1 MILKIFQQ
9 LIRHMPYLNR
19 EQIIE
24 LIKKKRIYS
33 NKSIA
38 KSQLQPASLD
48 LTISDVCYRIKA
60 SFIPNKIRISEI
72 IKDLSLSRINLNKN
86 TLLEKN
92 CIYLCELN
100 EKLNL
105 PEDIMGKS
113 NPKSTT
119 GRLDIF
125 TRVITENGKEY
136 DFVNYN
142 YKGKLYLEII
152 PQSFSIILKKNT
164 SLNQIRFF
172 QGTQIENK
180 IKQIN
185 ISVSIKKNQITAYK
199 AKKITSAINL
209 NKINFYKSNKYWE
222 EIVTKENYFIIERD
236 EFYILRSKESI
247 IIKNNQAAELEP
259 FKDSFGNFRV
269 HYAGFFDPGF
279 GNNKLG
285 TPAVLELRAYDTP
298 FIIRDGQLVGQLNYY
313 NIEEINKKTYGAKI
327 KSNYFN
333 QNLKL
338 AKQFR

>member
-1 MILKIFQQ
+1 
-9 LIRHMPYLNR
+9 MPYLNR
-19 EQIIE
+19 DQILA
-24 LIKKKRIYS
+24 LIKKKHIYS
-33 NKSIA
+33 NKLLNKKQI
-38 KSQLQPASLD
+38 QPASLD
-48 LTISDVCYRIKA
+48 LTLSDKCYRIKA
-60 SFIPNKIRISEI
+60 SFIPNNIKISEV
-72 IKDLSLSRINLNKN
+72 IKELSLSKIDLSQN

-105 PEDIMGKS
+105 PKNIMGKS

-136 DFVNYN
+136 DSINYN

-152 PQSFSIILKKNT
+152 PQSFSIIIKKDT

-172 QGTQIENK
+172 QGSNIEYRL
-180 IKQIN
+180 KQVN
-185 ISVSIKKNQITAYK
+185 ISVSIKKNQTTAYK
-199 AKKITSAINL
+199 AKKITSAIDL
-209 NKINFYKSNKYWE
+209 NKINFYKVDKYWE
-222 EIVTKENYFIIERD
+222 KIIPEDNYFIIERD

-247 IIKNNQAAELEP
+247 IVKNNQAAELEP

-279 GNNKLG
+279 GNIKSG

-313 NIEEINKKTYGAKI
+313 EIDEIKKETYGLSI
-327 KSNYFN
+327 KSNYSN

-338 AKQFR
+338 AKQFK

>member
-1 MILKIFQQ
+1 
-9 LIRHMPYLNR
+9 MPYLNR
-19 EQIIE
+19 DQILA
-24 LIKKKRIYS
+24 LIDKRRIYS
-33 NKSIA
+33 NNSSFNNQI
-38 KSQLQPASLD
+38 QPASLD
-48 LTISDVCYRIKA
+48 LTLSDKCYRIKA
-60 SFIPNKIRISEI
+60 SFIPNNIKISKV
-72 IKDLSLSRINLNKN
+72 IKELSLTKIDLNKN

-100 EKLNL
+100 EKLSL
-105 PEDIMGKS
+105 PHDIMGKS

-136 DFVNYN
+136 DYVNYN

-152 PQSFSIILKKNT
+152 PQSFSIILKKNL

-172 QGTQIENK
+172 QDSKTKGK

-185 ISVSIKKNQITAYK
+185 ISVSIKKNEITAYK
-199 AKKITSAINL
+199 AKKITSAIDL
-209 NKINFYKSNKYWE
+209 SKINFYKSEKYWE
-222 EIVTKENYFIIERD
+222 KIIPRDNYFIIERD
-236 EFYILRSKESI
+236 EFYILRSKEAI

-279 GNNKLG
+279 GNNKKG

-298 FIIRDGQLVGQLNYY
+298 FIIRDGQLVGRLNYY
-313 NIEEINKKTYGAKI
+313 EIDEIKKKIYGIKI
-327 KSNYFN
+327 KSNYYN

-338 AKQFR
+338 AKQFK

>member
-1 MILKIFQQ
+1 
-9 LIRHMPYLNR
+9 MPYLNR
-19 EQIIE
+19 EQIIT
-24 LIKKKRIYS
+24 LIKKKKIFS
-33 NKSIA
+33 DISII
-38 KSQLQPASLD
+38 KNQIQPASLD
-48 LTISDVCYRIKA
+48 LTISDKCYRIKA
-60 SFIPNKIRISEI
+60 SFIPNNIKISKV
-72 IKDLSLSRINLNKN
+72 IKELSLTKINLNKKK
-86 TLLEKN
+86 LLEKN

-105 PEDIMGKS
+105 PDDIMGKS

-136 DFVNYN
+136 DFIDYN

-172 QGTQIENK
+172 QGSNIKEK

-199 AKKITSAINL
+199 AKKITSAIDL
-209 NKINFYKSNKYWE
+209 NKINFYKSHKYWE
-222 EIVTKENYFIIERD
+222 KIIPEDNYFIIEKD
-236 EFYILRSKESI
+236 EFYILRSKEAI
-247 IIKNNQAAELEP
+247 LIKNSQAAELEP

-279 GNNKLG
+279 GNNKSG

-313 NIEEINKKTYGAKI
+313 EIDEIKKESYGISI

-333 QNLKL
+333 QKLKL
-338 AKQFR
+338 AKQFK

>member
-1 MILKIFQQ
+1 
-9 LIRHMPYLNR
+9 MPYLNR
-19 EQIIE
+19 DQILS
-24 LIKKKRIYS
+24 LIKKNNIISK
-33 NKSIA
+33 KSLINH
-38 KSQLQPASLD
+38 QIQPASFD
-48 LTISDVCYRIKA
+48 LTLSEKCYRIKA
-60 SFIPNKIRISEI
+60 SFIPNNIKISKV
-72 IKDLSLSRINLNKN
+72 IKELSLTTINLNQN
-86 TLLEKN
+86 VLLEKN

-100 EKLNL
+100 EQLNL
-105 PEDIMGKS
+105 PDNIMGKS

-125 TRVITENGKEY
+125 TRIITEKGREY
-136 DFVNYN
+136 DYVNYN

-164 SLNQIRFF
+164 SLNQMRFYR
-172 QGTQIENK
+172 GSNIEKK
-180 IKQIN
+180 IKKIN

-199 AKKITSAINL
+199 AKKITSAIDV
-209 NKINFYKSNKYWE
+209 NKIAFYKSDKYWE
-222 EIVTKENYFIIERD
+222 KIIPEDNYFIIERD

-247 IIKNNQAAELEP
+247 KIKNDQAAELEP

-279 GNNKLG
+279 GNNRLG

-313 NIEEINKKTYGAKI
+313 EIDEVKFESYGSAI

-338 AKQFR
+338 AKQFK

>member
-1 MILKIFQQ
+1 
-9 LIRHMPYLNR
+9 MPYLNR
-19 EQIIE
+19 EKILD
-24 LIKKKRIYS
+24 LIKSKSIYS
-33 NKSIA
+33 NNSINYN
-38 KSQLQPASLD
+38 QIQPASLD
-48 LTISDVCYRIKA
+48 LTLSNKCYRIKA
-60 SFIPNKIRISEI
+60 SFIPNNIKISRV
-72 IKDLSLSRINLNKN
+72 IKELSLAKIDLNQN

-100 EKLNL
+100 ENL
-105 PEDIMGKS
+105 SLPNDIMGKS

-125 TRVITENGKEY
+125 TRIITEKGKEY
-136 DFVNYN
+136 DYINYN

-152 PQSFSIILKKNT
+152 PQSFSIVLKKNI

-172 QGTQIENK
+172 KRSNIDSK

-185 ISVSIKKNQITAYK
+185 ISVSIKRNEISAYK
-199 AKKITSAINL
+199 AKKITSAVDL
-209 NKINFYKSNKYWE
+209 NKINFYKSEKYWE
-222 EIVTKENYFIIERD
+222 EIIPEDNYFIIERN
-236 EFYILRSKESI
+236 EFYILRSKETI
-247 IIKNNQAAELEP
+247 KIKNNQAAELEP

-279 GNNKLG
+279 GNNKFG

-313 NIEEINKKTYGAKI
+313 QIDEIKKESYGAKI

-333 QNLKL
+333 QKLKL
-338 AKQFR
+338 AKQFQ

>member
-1 MILKIFQQ
+1 
-9 LIRHMPYLNR
+9 MPYLNR
-19 EQIIE
+19 EQIIN
-24 LIKKKRIYS
+24 LIEGKKIFSKKLLNDNQI
-33 NKSIA
+33 
-38 KSQLQPASLD
+38 QPASLD
-48 LTISDVCYRIKA
+48 LTLSDKCYRIKA
-60 SFIPNKIRISEI
+60 SFIPNNIKISDV
-72 IKDLSLSRINLNKN
+72 IKELSLSKIDLNQN

-105 PEDIMGKS
+105 PNDIMGKS

-136 DFVNYN
+136 DYIDYN

-172 QGTQIENK
+172 QGLNKNDK

-185 ISVSIKKNQITAYK
+185 ISVSIKRNQVTAYK
-199 AKKITSAINL
+199 AKKITSAIDL
-209 NKINFYKSNKYWE
+209 NKINFYKSDKYWE
-222 EIVTKENYFIIERD
+222 KIIPEDNYFIIEKND
-236 EFYILRSKESI
+236 FYILRSKEAIVIS
-247 IIKNNQAAELEP
+247 NNQAAELEP

-313 NIEEINKKTYGAKI
+313 KINEIKKKSYGYKI

-333 QNLKL
+333 QKLKL
-338 AKQFR
+338 AKQFK

>member
-1 MILKIFQQ
+1 
-9 LIRHMPYLNR
+9 MPYLNR
-19 EQIIE
+19 KQILALIE
-24 LIKKKRIYS
+24 NKHIYSDKSLIKNQI
-33 NKSIA
+33 
-38 KSQLQPASLD
+38 QPASLD
-48 LTISDVCYRIKA
+48 LTLSDKCYRIKA
-60 SFIPNKIRISEI
+60 SFIPNNIKISKVIRE
-72 IKDLSLSRINLNKN
+72 LSLSKIDLSKN

-105 PEDIMGKS
+105 PNNIMGKS

-136 DFVNYN
+136 DFINYK

-152 PQSFSIILKKNT
+152 PQSFSIIIKKNT

-172 QGTQIENK
+172 QGPNIENK
-180 IKQIN
+180 FKQIN
-185 ISVSIKKNQITAYK
+185 ISVSIKKNQVTAYK
-199 AKKITSAINL
+199 AKKITSAIDL
-209 NKINFYKSNKYWE
+209 NKINFYKVSKYWE
-222 EIVTKENYFIIERD
+222 EIIPEDNYFIIERD

-247 IIKNNQAAELEP
+247 IVKNNQAAELEP

-279 GNNKLG
+279 GNSKTG

-313 NIEEINKKTYGAKI
+313 EIDEIKKETYGLSI
-327 KSNYFN
+327 KSNYSN

-338 AKQFR
+338 AKQFK

>member
-1 MILKIFQQ
+1 
-9 LIRHMPYLNR
+9 MPYLNR
-19 EQIIE
+19 EQILT
-24 LIKKKRIYS
+24 LIKKKVIYS
-33 NKSIA
+33 TKTLKNNQI
-38 KSQLQPASLD
+38 QPASLD
-48 LTISDVCYRIKA
+48 LTLSDKCYRIKA
-60 SFIPNKIRISEI
+60 SFIPNNIKISEV
-72 IKDLSLSRINLNKN
+72 IKELSLTKINLNQN

-100 EKLNL
+100 EKLSL
-105 PEDIMGKS
+105 PNDIMGKS

-136 DFVNYN
+136 DYVNYN
-142 YKGKLYLEII
+142 YNGKLYLEII
-152 PQSFSIILKKNT
+152 PQSFSIILRKNT

-172 QGTQIENK
+172 KGSNFANK

-185 ISVSIKKNQITAYK
+185 LSVSINKNQVSAYK
-199 AKKITSAINL
+199 AKKITSAIDL
-209 NKINFYKSNKYWE
+209 NKIKFYKSNKYWE
-222 EIVTKENYFIIERD
+222 KIIPEDNYFIIERD
-236 EFYILRSKESI
+236 EFYILRSKETI
-247 IIKNNQAAELEP
+247 KIKNNQAAELEP

-279 GNNKLG
+279 GNNKSG

-298 FIIRDGQLVGQLNYY
+298 FIIRNGQLVGQLNYY
-313 NIEEINKKTYGAKI
+313 NIDEIKKESYGIKI

-338 AKQFR
+338 AKQFK

>member
-1 MILKIFQQ
+1 
-9 LIRHMPYLNR
+9 MPYLNR
-19 EQIIE
+19 EQILI
-24 LIKKKRIYS
+24 LIKNKQIYS
-33 NKSIA
+33 DQKSIIN
-38 KSQLQPASLD
+38 QIQPASLD
-48 LTISDVCYRIKA
+48 LTLSNKCYRIKA
-60 SFIPNKIRISEI
+60 SFIPNNTKISKVIKELSLTEI
-72 IKDLSLSRINLNKN
+72 DLSKKN
-86 TLLEKN
+86 LLEKN

-100 EKLNL
+100 ERLKLPN
-105 PEDIMGKS
+105 DIMGKS

-152 PQSFSIILKKNT
+152 PQSFTIIINKNL

-172 QGTQIENK
+172 KGSNK
-180 IKQIN
+180 NQKINQIN

-199 AKKITSAINL
+199 AKKITSAIDL
-209 NKINFYKSNKYWE
+209 NKINFYKANKYWE
-222 EIVTKENYFIIERD
+222 EIIPKENYFIIEKN
-236 EFYILRSKESI
+236 EFYILKSKELI
-247 IIKNNQAAELEP
+247 KIKNNQAAELEP

-279 GNNKLG
+279 GNNKSG

-313 NIEEINKKTYGAKI
+313 EIDEIKNKTYGIKI
-327 KSNYFN
+327 NSNYFN

-338 AKQFR
+338 AKQFK

>member
-1 MILKIFQQ
+1 
-9 LIRHMPYLNR
+9 MPYLNR
-19 EQIIE
+19 EQILT
-24 LIKKKRIYS
+24 LIKKKVIYS
-33 NKSIA
+33 TKTLKNNQI
-38 KSQLQPASLD
+38 QPASLD
-48 LTISDVCYRIKA
+48 LTLSDKCYRIKA
-60 SFIPNKIRISEI
+60 SFIPNNLKISEV
-72 IKDLSLSRINLNKN
+72 IKELSLTKINLNQN

-100 EKLNL
+100 EKLSL
-105 PEDIMGKS
+105 PNDIMGKS

-136 DFVNYN
+136 DYVNYN
-142 YKGKLYLEII
+142 YNGKLYLEII
-152 PQSFSIILKKNT
+152 PQSFSIILRKNT

-172 QGTQIENK
+172 KGSNFANK

-185 ISVSIKKNQITAYK
+185 LSVSINKNQVSAYK
-199 AKKITSAINL
+199 AKKITSAIDL
-209 NKINFYKSNKYWE
+209 NKIKFYKSSKYWE
-222 EIVTKENYFIIERD
+222 KIIPEDNYFIIERD
-236 EFYILRSKESI
+236 EFYILRSKETI
-247 IIKNNQAAELEP
+247 KIKNNQAAELEP

-279 GNNKLG
+279 GNNKSG

-298 FIIRDGQLVGQLNYY
+298 FIIRNGQLVGQLNYY
-313 NIEEINKKTYGAKI
+313 NIDEIKKESYGIKI

-338 AKQFR
+338 AKQFK

>member
-1 MILKIFQQ
+1 
-9 LIRHMPYLNR
+9 MPYLNR
-19 EQIIE
+19 DQILS
-24 LIKKKRIYS
+24 LIKKNNIISK
-33 NKSIA
+33 KSLINH
-38 KSQLQPASLD
+38 QIQPASFD
-48 LTISDVCYRIKA
+48 LTLSEKCYRIKA
-60 SFIPNKIRISEI
+60 SFIPNNIKISKV
-72 IKDLSLSRINLNKN
+72 IKELSLTTINLNQN
-86 TLLEKN
+86 VLLEKN

-100 EKLNL
+100 EQLNL
-105 PEDIMGKS
+105 PDNIMGKS

-125 TRVITENGKEY
+125 TRIITEKGREY
-136 DFVNYN
+136 DYVNYN

-164 SLNQIRFF
+164 SLNQIRFYK
-172 QGTQIENK
+172 GSNIEKK
-180 IKQIN
+180 IKKIN

-199 AKKITSAINL
+199 AKKITSAIDV
-209 NKINFYKSNKYWE
+209 NKIAFYKSDKYWE
-222 EIVTKENYFIIERD
+222 KIIPEDNYFIIERD

-247 IIKNNQAAELEP
+247 TIKNDQAAELEP

-279 GNNKLG
+279 GNNRLG

-313 NIEEINKKTYGAKI
+313 EIDEVKSESYGSAI

-338 AKQFR
+338 AKQFK

>member
-1 MILKIFQQ
+1 
-9 LIRHMPYLNR
+9 MPYLNR
-19 EQIIE
+19 EQILTLIE
-24 LIKKKRIYS
+24 KKHIYSDKSLIKNQI
-33 NKSIA
+33 
-38 KSQLQPASLD
+38 QPASLD
-48 LTISDVCYRIKA
+48 LTLSNKCYRIKA
-60 SFIPNKIRISEI
+60 SFIPNNIKISNV
-72 IKDLSLSRINLNKN
+72 IKELSLSKLDLNQN

-105 PEDIMGKS
+105 PNNIMGKS

-136 DFVNYN
+136 DFID
-142 YKGKLYLEII
+142 YKYRGKLYLEII
-152 PQSFSIILKKNT
+152 PQSFSIIVKKNS

-172 QGTQIENK
+172 QGSNIENK
-180 IKQIN
+180 FKQIN
-185 ISVSIKKNQITAYK
+185 ISVSIKKDQVTAYK
-199 AKKITSAINL
+199 AKKITSAIDL
-209 NKINFYKSNKYWE
+209 NKINFYKVSKYWE
-222 EIVTKENYFIIERD
+222 EIIPEDNYFIIERN

-279 GNNKLG
+279 GNSKSG

-313 NIEEINKKTYGAKI
+313 EIDEIKKETYGFSI
-327 KSNYFN
+327 KSNYYN

-338 AKQFR
+338 AKQFK

>member
-1 MILKIFQQ
+1 
-9 LIRHMPYLNR
+9 MPYLNR
-19 EQIIE
+19 EQILA
-24 LIKKKRIYS
+24 LIKEKQIYS
-33 NKSIA
+33 NRSLNS
-38 KSQLQPASLD
+38 SQIQPASLD
-48 LTISDVCYRIKA
+48 LTLSDKCYRIKA
-60 SFIPNKIRISEI
+60 SFIPNNLKIQEV
-72 IKDLSLSRINLNKN
+72 IKELSLTKIDLNKN

-100 EKLNL
+100 EKLSL
-105 PEDIMGKS
+105 PNYIMGKS

-136 DFVNYN
+136 DYINYN

-164 SLNQIRFF
+164 SLNQVRFF
-172 QGTQIENK
+172 KGSNIEEK

-199 AKKITSAINL
+199 AKKITSAIDL
-209 NKINFYKSNKYWE
+209 NKINFYESKKYWE
-222 EIVTKENYFIIERD
+222 EIIPKDNYFIIERD
-236 EFYILRSKESI
+236 EFYILRSKEAI
-247 IIKNNQAAELEP
+247 RIKNDQAAELEP
-259 FKDSFGNFRV
+259 FKDTFGNFRV

-313 NIEEINKKTYGAKI
+313 NIDKI
-327 KSNYFN
+327 KKEIYGKGINSNYFN

-338 AKQFR
+338 AKQFK

>member
-1 MILKIFQQ
+1 MS
-9 LIRHMPYLNR
+9 YLNR
-19 EQIIE
+19 EQIKT
-24 LIKKKRIYS
+24 LIKCGQIYS
-33 NKSIA
+33 NKSIN
-38 KSQLQPASLD
+38 KNQIQPASLD
-48 LTISDVCYRIKA
+48 LTLSDKCYRIKA
-60 SFIPNKIRISEI
+60 SFIPNNIKISNV
-72 IKDLSLSRINLNKN
+72 IKELSLSKVNLNIN

-100 EKLNL
+100 EKLKL
-105 PEDIMGKS
+105 PKDIMGKS

-136 DFVNYN
+136 DNIKYN

-152 PQSFSIILKKNT
+152 PQSFSIIVKRNI
-164 SLNQIRFF
+164 SLNQLRFF
-172 QGTQIENK
+172 KGSNEKNR
-180 IKQIN
+180 IKKIN
-185 ISVSIKKNQITAYK
+185 ISVAIKKNSISAYK
-199 AKKITSAINL
+199 AKKITSAIDL

-222 EIVTKENYFIIERD
+222 KIIPKNNYFIIERD

-247 IIKNNQAAELEP
+247 KIKNNQAAELEP

-279 GNNKLG
+279 GNNRLG

-313 NIEEINKKTYGAKI
+313 QIDEIKNQSYGSKI
-327 KSNYFN
+327 NSNYFN

-338 AKQFR
+338 AKQFE